1 MRQSGRSGISEFFR
15 APRLGHGGRRRTRE
29 QSGGCVMSEAARV
42 SELKAA
48 PKREY

>member
-1 MRQSGRSGISEFFR
+1 MSPQADSHSSISPPF
-15 APRLGHGGRRRTRE
+15 PREEKEEGHRE